1 MTYAEGA
8 RSGSAAGGGR
18 RGSGR
23 GGSAASCVRRGGSA
37 AGLRVACGCR
47 VRRGCES
54 AARGW
59 RPAPGSA
66 PAFGWRSA
74 RAFDWLR
81 AACAFCCLC
90 LAALLACLPAAP
102 AFAEDD
108 GNVVN
113 EQQLPDSSFIY
124 DTSIFALSGADSY
137 YDNQT
142 VQVVGEAIGDA
153 VNVDW
158 DGSHKWVTLFERDA
172 NTGNTATIS
181 VYMTSETAARI
192 DTFGAYGKTGT
203 TLQVRGTFHLVCPE
217 HEGMSDLHASNVT
230 VVQKGSEHPDEF
242 NAQAFV
248 PGAVCLVVGLLI
260 LFVFYRLRERRR

>member
-1 MTYAEGA
+1 MRANRATTQQRWLACVGA
-8 RSGSAAGGGR
+8 
-18 RGSGR
+18 
-23 GGSAASCVRRGGSA
+23 
-37 AGLRVACGCR
+37 
-47 VRRGCES
+47 
-54 AARGW
+54 
-59 RPAPGSA
+59 
-66 PAFGWRSA
+66 
-74 RAFDWLR
+74 
-81 AACAFCCLC
+81 CLC
-90 LAALLACLPAAP
+90 AVTLAFACLPLAP
-102 AFAEDD
+102 AYAEDD
-108 GNVVN
+108 DNVVN

-124 DTSIFALSGADSY
+124 DTSIFALSGADAY

-181 VYMTSETAARI
+181 VYMTSETAGRI

-217 HEGMSDLHASNVT
+217 HEGISDLHASNVT

-248 PGAVCLVVGLLI
+248 PGAVCLAAGLLI